1 MGSPR
6 GARRLA
12 RCRAGDAGN
21 RAGRSPRA
29 SGPIAENPAWKHY
42 VLGTG
47 RPDAAPVRVASTSGA
62 VTNAQGLVHR
72 SKRPTTLT
80 YTPGRPAPT
89 IVLDYGREVGG
100 LPFFDVGRIAPAD
113 GATSVSLRAAYSETL
128 QFLWSYGNST
138 LSVAAAAGDTNL
150 KLGSVANFVVGGTLK
165 IDDETATIAAV
176 GTQSRSTTLVRRRR
190 GGRHEHQGG
199 VHDRDRCRRHDA
211 DRHRR
216 HDGVGDRDE
225 RRHAGPGDGHHVH
238 ARAHLGSR
246 SGRGGARSRH
256 GRDAHRTA
264 RVGARRPA
272 PP

>member
-12 RCRAGDAGN
+12 RGRIGDVGN
-21 RAGRSPRA
+21 GAGRSPTG
-29 SGPIAENPAWKHY
+29 SGPIPENPAWKQY

-47 RPDAAPVRVASTSGA
+47 KPDAAPVRVASTSGA
-62 VTNAQGLVHR
+62 ITNAQGLVHR
-72 SKRPTTLT
+72 SRRPTTLT

-100 LPFFDVGRIAPAD
+100 LPFFDVARIAPAG

-150 KLGSVANFVVGGTLK
+150 KLGSVANFVVGGTLEV
-165 IDDETATIAAV
+165 DDETATIAAV
-176 GTQSRSTTLVRRRR
+176 GTQSRSTTLFAAAAAGDTNIKVASTTGIAAGDTMRIDTAGTTESVTVTNVGTQGPGTGITFTPALTSAHASARRCSASARASRSPHRSRRR
-190 GGRHEHQGG
+190 
-199 VHDRDRCRRHDA
+199 
-211 DRHRR
+211 
-216 HDGVGDRDE
+216 
-225 RRHAGPGDGHHVH
+225 
-238 ARAHLGSR
+238 
-246 SGRGGARSRH
+246 
-256 GRDAHRTA
+256 T
-264 RVGARRPA
+264 RPA

>member
-1 MGSPR
+1 MLCGRRHDERIISRRDVGSPR
-6 GARRLA
+6 GAVAWLA
-12 RCRAGDAGN
+12 AGLATVATAPAEPTG
-21 RAGRSPRA
+21 P
-29 SGPIAENPAWKHY
+29 GPIPENPAWQQY

-47 RPDAAPVRVASTSGA
+47 KPDAAPIRVASTSGA
-62 VTNAQGLVHR
+62 VTNAQGLIHQ
-72 SKRPTTLT
+72 SKKPTTLS

-100 LPFFDVGRIAPAD
+100 LPFFDVGRVAPAD

-150 KLGSVANFVVGGTLK
+150 KVGSVANFVVGGTLK
-165 IDDETATIAAV
+165 VDDETATIAAV

-199 VHDRDRCRRHDA
+199 VHHRDRCRRHDA

-225 RRHAGPGDGHHVH
+225 RRHAGPGDGHHRSRPRSPRPTRRARRCSAS
-238 ARAHLGSR
+238 ARA
-246 SGRGGARSRH
+246 
-256 GRDAHRTA
+256 
-264 RVGARRPA
+264 
-272 PP
+272 